1 MFDIKFQNGD
11 IVINKLH
18 EIEMVSGLEKTKQD
32 LEHRLMCVK
41 GSDMFHPDYGVDW
54 LKIKRTTFN
63 KSLIEHEIKK
73 ALKTHSE
80 VKTIDRI
87 DISQIDAERKTKI
100 KVYVTLKSEEV
111 LTAEVSV

>member
-1 MFDIKFQNGD
+1 MYDIKFQNSD
-11 IVINKLH
+11 IVINELY
-18 EIEMVSGLEKTKQD
+18 EIETVTELEETKQD

-41 GSDMFHPDYGVDW
+41 GSDRFHPDYGVDW
-54 LKIKRTTFN
+54 LRIKRTTFN
-63 KSLIEHEIKK
+63 KPLIEHEIKK

-87 DISQIDAERKTKI
+87 DISAIDAERKTKI
-100 KVYVTLKSEEV
+100 KVYVTLKSEAA